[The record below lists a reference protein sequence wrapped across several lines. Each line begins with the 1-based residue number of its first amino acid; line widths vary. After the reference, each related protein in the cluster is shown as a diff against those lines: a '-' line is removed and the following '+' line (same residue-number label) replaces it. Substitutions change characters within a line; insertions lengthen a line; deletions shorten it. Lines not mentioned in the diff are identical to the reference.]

1 MEFRLLG
8 PMEVLDGDTPV
19 VLGGGKQRALLAR
32 LLVSP
37 NRTVAIDRL
46 VEDLW
51 GEAAPASAAKMVQ
64 IFVSQLRKLLPA
76 EVLVTRPPGY
86 LIEVDQEAIDIG
98 RFDRLRRTGHAA
110 LEAGEA
116 AAAGARLREALGL
129 WRGEALAEFGEPF
142 AQTDRNHLDE
152 LRLVCLEDRVEADL
166 MAGRHAELVGELAAE
181 VARFP
186 LRERLHRQSM
196 LALYR
201 SGQHADALAVYE
213 EFRRRLDHDLGLA
226 PSLELRELQR
236 LILNQDSSLGLSRDA
251 TPAARVGDAAG
262 QRGLAAGFE
271 ALGRGAWDE
280 GKAAFERALADG
292 EQAEALEG
300 WAHAARFLG
309 DGDASLDARA
319 RAFRAY
325 RGRGDSRSAARVAA
339 WLAYDTV
346 VFRGDD
352 AVAQGWFGHAHRLL
366 GDDDSE
372 EQGWLAFLEGE
383 VALVA
388 HGDTAQAAEHA
399 ARALEVGRR
408 MGVMDLEMLALSL
421 TGLARVAAGQITD
434 GMRDLDQATAAAV
447 AGELSGLH
455 FAGAV
460 CCHMIYA
467 CERVHDVERAA
478 QWCET
483 VRGFSE
489 QWNVPQLFGFCRSH
503 YASVLIRRGRWTDAE
518 AELQAASRAFE
529 HGAPAMV
536 FESILRL
543 AELRRRQGRLGEAA
557 ELCERI
563 AWHPAAQLCLA
574 EIALD
579 RDDAPGARHLVAR
592 HLRALPAGE
601 RLGRAPGLELAV
613 RAHLAV
619 EDIGAAEAAI
629 KDLQEL
635 ADAAGT
641 AQLRASLR
649 FSRGL
654 LARAGGDAAAAKRD
668 LEDAVDL
675 WSRMRAPYELARGHI
690 ALAELA
696 LETDRP
702 EEAARELARARAAL
716 HGLTASTQLER
727 TEALL
732 ARACADS
739 SAPSS
744 HAG

>member
-8 PMEVLDGDTPV
+8 PMEARDGDTSV
-19 VLGGGKQRALLAR
+19 ALGGLKQRALLAR

-37 NRTVAIDRL
+37 NRTVAVDRL
-46 VEDLW
+46 VDDVW
-51 GEAAPASAAKMVQ
+51 GEAGPDSAAKMVQ
-64 IFVSQLRKLLPA
+64 VFVSQLRKVLPA
-76 EVLVTRPPGY
+76 GMLVTRPPGY
-86 LIEVDQEAIDIG
+86 LVEVDQEAIDIG

-110 LEAGEA
+110 LEAGDPA
-116 AAAGARLREALGL
+116 AAAVQLREALGL
-129 WRGEALAEFGEPF
+129 WRGEALAEFVEPF
-142 AQTDRNHLDE
+142 AQAERNRLDE

-181 VARFP
+181 VAEAP
-186 LRERLHRQSM
+186 LRERLRRQSM

-201 SGQHADALAVYE
+201 SGRHADALAVYQ
-213 EFRRRLDHDLGLA
+213 EFRRRLDDDLGLE
-226 PSLELRELQR
+226 PSVELRELQAR
-236 LILNQDSSLGLSRDA
+236 ILNQDPSLELPRHA
-251 TPAARVGDAAG
+251 APAASVGDAAG
-262 QRGLAAGFE
+262 QRSLAAGLE

-280 GKAAFERALADG
+280 AKAAFERALADG
-292 EQAEALEG
+292 DQAEALEG
-300 WAHAARFLG
+300 WAQAARFLG

-325 RGRGDSRSAARVAA
+325 RGRDDSRSAARVAA

-352 AVAQGWFGHAHRLL
+352 AVAQGWFAHAHRLL
-366 GDDDSE
+366 RDVDGGE

-399 ARALEVGRR
+399 ARALDVGRR
-408 MGVMDLEMLALSL
+408 LGVMDLEMLALSL
-421 TGLARVAAGQITD
+421 TGLARVAAGEIAE
-434 GMRDLDQATAAAV
+434 GMRNLDQATAAAV
-447 AGELSGLH
+447 AGDLSGLH

-483 VRGFSE
+483 VSGFCE
-489 QWNVPQLFGFCRSH
+489 EWEVPQLFGFCRSH

-529 HGAPAMV
+529 QGAPALV
-536 FESILRL
+536 FEGIIRL
-543 AELRRRQGRLGEAA
+543 AELRRRQSRLEEAA
-557 ELCERI
+557 ELCERM
-563 AWHPAAQLCLA
+563 AWHPAAQLCLS

-579 RDDAPGARHLVAR
+579 RGDAPGARDLVAR

-601 RLGRAPGLELAV
+601 RLGRAPGLELAIRV
-613 RAHLAV
+613 HLAV
-619 EDIGAAEAAI
+619 GDPRAAEAGVEE
-629 KDLQEL
+629 LQEL

-641 AQLRASLR
+641 AQLRASVR
-649 FSRGL
+649 YARGL
-654 LARAGGDAAAAKRD
+654 LARARGDAATAKSE

-696 LETDRP
+696 LETDRA
-702 EEAARELARARAAL
+702 EEAAREFGRARAAL
-716 HGLTASTQLER
+716 
-727 TEALL
+727 
-732 ARACADS
+732 
-739 SAPSS
+739 
-744 HAG
+744 AGIAA

>member
-1 MEFRLLG
+1 
-8 PMEVLDGDTPV
+8 
-19 VLGGGKQRALLAR
+19 
-32 LLVSP
+32 
-37 NRTVAIDRL
+37 
-46 VEDLW
+46 
-51 GEAAPASAAKMVQ
+51 
-64 IFVSQLRKLLPA
+64 
-76 EVLVTRPPGY
+76 
-86 LIEVDQEAIDIG
+86 
-98 RFDRLRRTGHAA
+98 
-110 LEAGEA
+110 
-116 AAAGARLREALGL
+116 
-129 WRGEALAEFGEPF
+129 
-142 AQTDRNHLDE
+142 
-152 LRLVCLEDRVEADL
+152 
-166 MAGRHAELVGELAAE
+166 
-181 VARFP
+181 
-186 LRERLHRQSM
+186 M

-201 SGQHADALAVYE
+201 SGRHADVLAVYE

-236 LILNQDSSLGLSRDA
+236 LILNQDPSLGLPRGA

-262 QRGLAAGFE
+262 QRSLAAGLE

-280 GKAAFERALADG
+280 AKAAFERALADG

-300 WAHAARFLG
+300 WAHAAQFLG

-366 GDDDSE
+366 GHDDSE

-388 HGDTAQAAEHA
+388 HGDTARAAEHA

-408 MGVMDLEMLALSL
+408 TGVMDLEMLALSL

-543 AELRRRQGRLGEAA
+543 AELRRRQDRLGEAA

-579 RDDAPGARHLVAR
+579 RGDAPGARDLVAR

-619 EDIGAAEAAI
+619 QDIGAAEAAV
-629 KDLQEL
+629 KELQEL

-654 LARAGGDAAAAKRD
+654 LARAGGDAATAKRD

-675 WSRMRAPYELARGHI
+675 WSRMRAPYELARGHV

-716 HGLTASTQLER
+716 HGLAASTQLER
-727 TEALL
+727 TAALL
-732 ARACADS
+732 ARVRADS
-739 SAPSS
+739 RITEVRSGQSRA
-744 HAG
+744 AIE